1 MTGSGARAEA
11 KSAETAAASAVFG
24 ALADP
29 TRRDVLDALA
39 EGGTLSATNLA
50 TRLPISRQGI
60 LKHLAVLGEAGLVE
74 STKVGREVRYAV
86 VAAPLREASAWLARA
101 ATQWDRRLLAIKAAA
116 ERATQS

>member
-1 MTGSGARAEA
+1 MTVSGASAEA
-11 KSAETAAASAVFG
+11 ESPDTAAASAVFG

-29 TRRDVLDALA
+29 TRRDVLNALA
-39 EGGTLSATNLA
+39 EGGTLSATQLA

-74 STKVGREVRYAV
+74 TTKVGREVRYAV
-86 VAAPLREASAWLARA
+86 VAEPLREASAWLARA

-116 ERATQS
+116 ERAPLS